1 MIVAF
6 LFSKSIIFQV
16 KRIFWGGMSDGAK
29 WFVPGVV
36 QQWVLQH
43 YRNYDYG
50 QYPTFIPITNHA
62 IQMVHKFYIW
72 E

>member
-1 MIVAF
+1 MVYF
-6 LFSKSIIFQV
+6 RV
-16 KRIFWGGMSDGAK
+16 KVNFGVGMSDGAK
-29 WFVPGVV
+29 WWFSGAVE
-36 QQWVLQH
+36 QWVLQH

-50 QYPTFIPITNHA
+50 QYPCFIPITNHA